1 MEQKQIINNLSTN
14 QSTINNSIYSP
25 LKAEAYET
33 KVNTYLLHNNKLQ
46 ESRKERGNLIINV
59 EKKNKKIKTIQKLKK
74 ATPTKSRLHKDSVS
88 VHKLST
94 GKQTKLKIQR
104 DCIKLYQVKCTAN
117 DAPT

>member
-46 ESRKERGNLIINV
+46 ESRKKEEI
-59 EKKNKKIKTIQKLKK
+59 
-74 ATPTKSRLHKDSVS
+74 
-88 VHKLST
+88 
-94 GKQTKLKIQR
+94 
-104 DCIKLYQVKCTAN
+104 
-117 DAPT
+117 